1 MKKLLV
7 APIMVMYYL
16 LMVVLFPIDI
26 LLICICHA
34 AEFIR
39 DFTNQVI
46 IGYDDCIM
54 RPIIRIH
61 SYALDI
67 MKSDKI
73 IQRINE
79 ASKKLKQGKFI
90 DLKEKN

>member
-7 APIMVMYYL
+7 IPIMVMHYL
-16 LMVVLFPIDI
+16 LMVVLFPIEV
-26 LLICICHA
+26 LLICICRA

-39 DFTNQVI
+39 DFTDQVI
-46 IGYDDCIM
+46 VSYDNCLM
-54 RPIIRIH
+54 GPISRIH

-67 MKSDKI
+67 LKSDQI

-79 ASKKLKQGKFI
+79 ASKKLKQGKPI
-90 DLKEKN
+90 D